1 MRKIDEYQDYARRI
15 HILGNEIDQLNKEKS
30 FMQEELKT
38 IRLRYA
44 DNINFE
50 EKQNSV
56 LIKIVLMAAEIES
69 LRAKVEQREL
79 TAEEMRK
86 SIIDPFRKI

>member
-1 MRKIDEYQDYARRI
+1 
-15 HILGNEIDQLNKEKS
+15 
-30 FMQEELKT
+30 
-38 IRLRYA
+38 LRYA

-50 EKQNSV
+50 DKQNSM
-56 LIKIVLMAAEIES
+56 LIKIVLMAAEIEG

-79 TAEEMRK
+79 TADELRK

>member
-15 HILGNEIDQLNKEKS
+15 HILGNEMDQLNKEKS
-30 FMQEELKT
+30 YLQEEIKT

-50 EKQNSV
+50 DKQNSM
-56 LIKIVLMAAEIES
+56 LIKIVLMAAEIEG

-79 TAEEMRK
+79 TADELRK